1 MALCTVVVFFAALIA
16 RSVVLLVAAPPARLL
31 DEIALRRYAPDM
43 ADDRL
48 QGTEIADSVIDLIG
62 HTPLVRMKRMR
73 EVEQIPSVLAMKM
86 ETTNPGGSSKDR
98 PALEMILAAERE
110 GLLRPGGTIVEPTSG
125 NTGVGLAIVAAQRGY
140 RCVFVMT
147 DKVAPEKIS
156 LLRAYGA
163 EVVVC
168 PVAVAPDDP
177 TSYYSVAER
186 LTVELDAFRPNQ
198 YGNPAN
204 PLSHEKTTGP
214 ELWGQTAGRITHFV
228 AGAGTCGSITG
239 TARYLK
245 AQNPDIRIIAADPE
259 GSVFSGGSGRPYLVE
274 GVGEDFFPAA
284 WAPELYDEVIAIS
297 DEESFLTAR
306 RVSEVEGIL
315 IGGSGGMAVAAAIQ
329 VAKRAGP
336 DDIVVVLNPDSG
348 RGYLSRVF
356 DDEWMANFGFVRE
369 CDECV
374 GAVLDT
380 RAGMAELLYVNPDQ
394 TVRQAIELMRAN
406 GVSQLPVCKN
416 TPPFAAA
423 EVSGS
428 VDELDVMEAIAR
440 DPSVMSTPVGKVMGP
455 KLPTIGV
462 GQRVERA
469 VKMLE
474 VAPALLVL
482 SGGRPLA
489 VVTRTDI
496 LSYFQSVA
504 AGRRSGDAPVGER
517 RRPTAGSASTPAPS
531 TPASRPTPP
540 PAPSS
545 PRSRCPR
552 RSPRTAWAG
561 TAASSTPGPATRP
574 APRWRLRRLARVGP
588 PRPRLRQRPGRRGRR
603 PAARAARAGASCSAT
618 TPTAA
623 RSA

>member
-1 MALCTVVVFFAALIA
+1 MGD
-16 RSVVLLVAAPPARLL
+16 P
-31 DEIALRRYAPDM
+31 
-43 ADDRL
+43 RL
-48 QGTEIADSVIDLIG
+48 QGTQIADSVIDLIG
-62 HTPLVRMKRMR
+62 HTPLVRLRR
-73 EVEQIPSVLAMKM
+73 ISEVEGLPSVLAMKM

-98 PALEMILAAERE
+98 PALEMILAAERD

-156 LLRAYGA
+156 LLKAYGA
-163 EVVVC
+163 DVVVC
-168 PVAVAPDDP
+168 PVAVAPEDP
-177 TSYYSVAER
+177 QSYYSVAER
-186 LTVELDAFRPNQ
+186 LTAELDAFRPNQ
-198 YGNPAN
+198 YANPAN
-204 PLSHEKTTGP
+204 PLAHEKTTGP
-214 ELWGQTAGRITHFV
+214 ELWAQTAGRITHFV

-245 AQNPDIRIIAADPE
+245 AQNPDIRIVAADPE

-284 WAPELYDEVIAIS
+284 WVPELYDEVIAIS

-306 RVSEVEGIL
+306 RISEVEGIL

-329 VAKRAGP
+329 VARRADP

-356 DDEWMANFGFVRE
+356 DDDWMANFGFVRE

-374 GAVLDT
+374 GAVLET
-380 RAGMAELLYVNPDQ
+380 RHGVPELLYVNPDQ
-394 TVRQAIELMRAN
+394 TVRAAVELMRAN

-440 DPSVMSTPVGKVMGP
+440 DPSVLSTPVEKVMGP

-462 GQRVERA
+462 GQKVERA

-474 VAPALLVL
+474 TSPALLVL

-489 VVTRTDI
+489 VISRTDI
-496 LSYFQSVA
+496 LSYFENVA
-504 AGRRSGDAPVGER
+504 DVPV
-517 RRPTAGSASTPAPS
+517 PAP
-531 TPASRPTPP
+531 AE
-540 PAPSS
+540 
-545 PRSRCPR
+545 
-552 RSPRTAWAG
+552 G
-561 TAASSTPGPATRP
+561 
-574 APRWRLRRLARVGP
+574 
-588 PRPRLRQRPGRRGRR
+588 
-603 PAARAARAGASCSAT
+603 
-618 TPTAA
+618 
-623 RSA
+623 